1 MAVGL
6 GGMEGRGLNSEKLS
20 PRQLSAAVMTGGLS
34 AGAAFAGLADWRWL
48 LACVPVGA
56 LAGWLLLRRVG
67 RRPMR
72 PVLQVLYGA
81 WGAVLLA
88 GVLERA
94 AGRVQPAAGG
104 RGSTVWLL
112 VLLALPLFWMG
123 WGKGAAFF
131 RAVEI
136 LWLAAGVTVAAVLL
150 LGLPRADWRWAVEPA
165 GGWVRS
171 LSAGWVTLSGGLFV
185 LPYLYKV
192 AGEPGG
198 VHRGL
203 VWLSA
208 LGAVSAALA
217 LVTAGLL
224 SPRVAAELD
233 GPFFVA
239 AGLLG
244 DSARLEGLV
253 SALWLLPDLVLAGLL
268 SRSWGEGPRPA
279 GAVLAGL
286 ALALAGVPGWIPVE
300 GLALGCLVLAAATL
314 VLPPGGDK

>member
-1 MAVGL
+1 M
-6 GGMEGRGLNSEKLS
+6 NSEKLS

-88 GVLERA
+88 GVVDRAGGRVEPA
-94 AGRVQPAAGG
+94 AGR

-112 VLLALPLFWMG
+112 MLLAVPLIWMG

-136 LWLAAGVTVAAVLL
+136 FWLALVVTVGAILL
-150 LGLPRADWRWAVEPA
+150 LGLPRIQWSWALAPA
-165 GGWVRS
+165 GDWKSS
-171 LSAGWVTLSGGLFV
+171 LTAGGLTMGTGLFV
-185 LPYLYKV
+185 LPPLYRIE
-192 AGEPGG
+192 AGHGEDRPG
-198 VHRGL
+198 L
-203 VWLSA
+203 AWLGA
-208 LGAVSAALA
+208 LGAVSAGLA
-217 LVTAGLL
+217 LLTAGLL
-224 SPRVAAELD
+224 HPAVAEQLD

-253 SALWLLPDLVLAGLL
+253 SALWLLPDLTWMGLL
-268 SRSWGEGPRPA
+268 ARSWGERRLPA
-279 GAVLAGL
+279 LAVLAAAGL
-286 ALALAGVPGWIPVE
+286 ALSGAADAVTGDWAAAGCL
-300 GLALGCLVLAAATL
+300 GLAVLTA
-314 VLPPGGDK
+314 VLPPQRGK

>member
-1 MAVGL
+1 M
-6 GGMEGRGLNSEKLS
+6 
-20 PRQLSAAVMTGGLS
+20 
-34 AGAAFAGLADWRWL
+34 
-48 LACVPVGA
+48 
-56 LAGWLLLRRVG
+56 
-67 RRPMR
+67 
-72 PVLQVLYGA
+72 
-81 WGAVLLA
+81 
-88 GVLERA
+88 
-94 AGRVQPAAGG
+94 
-104 RGSTVWLL
+104 
-112 VLLALPLFWMG
+112 
-123 WGKGAAFF
+123 
-131 RAVEI
+131 
-136 LWLAAGVTVAAVLL
+136 AAVLL

-192 AGEPGG
+192 EGEPGG

-224 SPRVAAELD
+224 
-233 GPFFVA
+233 
-239 AGLLG
+239 G
-244 DSARLEGLV
+244 DSARLEGLI
-253 SALWLLPDLVLAGLL
+253 SALWLLPDLVLAGLF

>member
-1 MAVGL
+1 MDC
-6 GGMEGRGLNSEKLS
+6 EKLS
-20 PRQLSAAVMTGGLS
+20 PRQLWVAVLTGGLS
-34 AGAAFAGLADWRWL
+34 AGAAAAGRADWRWL
-48 LACVPVGA
+48 LLWTA
-56 LAGWLLLRRVG
+56 LGTAIGWLLLKRVG
-67 RRPMR
+67 RRPLHPALR
-72 PVLQVLYGA
+72 ALYCGWGVVLAADVL
-81 WGAVLLA
+81 V
-88 GVLERA
+88 RT
-94 AGRVQPAAGG
+94 AGRIQRSAGG
-104 RGSTVWLL
+104 PGDTGWLL
-112 VLLALPLFWMG
+112 VLLAVPLIWMG

-136 LWLAAGVTVAAVLL
+136 LWLAAGVAVAAVLL

-171 LSAGWVTLSGGLFV
+171 MSAGWVTLSGGLFV

-192 AGEPGG
+192 EGEPGG

>member
-1 MAVGL
+1 M
-6 GGMEGRGLNSEKLS
+6 NSEKLS

-48 LACVPVGA
+48 LACVPVGV
-56 LAGWLLLRRVG
+56 LAGWLLLRRVE

-136 LWLAAGVTVAAVLL
+136 LWLAAGDGGGGAAA
-150 LGLPRADWRWAVEPA
+150 GPA
-165 GGWVRS
+165 E
-171 LSAGWVTLSGGLFV
+171 GGLAV
-185 LPYLYKV
+185 GGRACRGMGAV
-192 AGEPGG
+192 AVGG
-198 VHRGL
+198 VGHPVR
-203 VWLSA
+203 
-208 LGAVSAALA
+208 GAVRFAIS
-217 LVTAGLL
+217 
-224 SPRVAAELD
+224 
-233 GPFFVA
+233 
-239 AGLLG
+239 
-244 DSARLEGLV
+244 
-253 SALWLLPDLVLAGLL
+253 
-268 SRSWGEGPRPA
+268 
-279 GAVLAGL
+279 
-286 ALALAGVPGWIPVE
+286 I
-300 GLALGCLVLAAATL
+300 
-314 VLPPGGDK
+314 